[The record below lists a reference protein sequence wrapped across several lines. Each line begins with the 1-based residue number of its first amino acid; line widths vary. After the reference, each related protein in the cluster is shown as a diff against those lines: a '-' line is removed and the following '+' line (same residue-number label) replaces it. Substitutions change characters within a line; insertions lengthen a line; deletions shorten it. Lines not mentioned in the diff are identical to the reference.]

1 MLLTSYSSIFTPVL
15 GLRDHKPSAP
25 CIAETSKNNTSTD
38 KSFMRKSRYVNPQT
52 VSQIP
57 VPCIASG
64 INILFAIVDIN
75 NCE

>member
-1 MLLTSYSSIFTPVL
+1 MII
-15 GLRDHKPSAP
+15 DPSAP

-57 VPCIASG
+57 VSCIASG
-64 INILFAIVDIN
+64 INILFATVDIVTCCMRVCSEN
-75 NCE
+75 RLCLG